1 MDGQD
6 PKSAAEKKAERSNLI
21 EEQIKEA
28 QRRKEERLFLE
39 ELSKRITIAR
49 DGRIFS
55 EKKDYGQAITCYRR
69 FMSITAKAVNAE
81 IPDLKPQLFDEK
93 NRTGECLL
101 ISSIIFDMLKILDKL
116 DTDTA
121 KEERKEYHRLFIR
134 FTTGQSFQ
142 TYAAEN
148 LRKFIVY
155 RKSIRNKG
163 EFWATYQAIRV
174 KKFCAV
180 ATWAYGS
187 EDLPEVRRLRKFRD
201 ERLSRSFVGRAF
213 VRWYYRNGSHIVT
226 ILDRI
231 PGTHGAA
238 RSVLSAITRRL

>member
-49 DGRIFS
+49 DGRVFS

-69 FMSITAKAVNAE
+69 FMSITAQALNVE
-81 IPDLKPQLFDEK
+81 FSELKPQLFEEK

-116 DTDTA
+116 DTETA
-121 KEERKEYHRLFIR
+121 KEERRQYHRLFIR
-134 FTTGQSFQ
+134 FTLGQPFQ

-148 LRKFIVY
+148 LRKFIIY

-163 EFWATYQAIRV
+163 EFWATYHAIRM

-180 ATWAYGS
+180 ATWAYES
-187 EDLPEVRRLRKFRD
+187 ENPPEVRRLRKFRD
-201 ERLSRSFVGRAF
+201 ERLSQSVMGRAF
-213 VRWYYRNGSHIVT
+213 VHWYYRNGGSIVQA
-226 ILDRI
+226 LDRV
-231 PGTHGAA
+231 PGARVAA
-238 RSVLSAITRRL
+238 RSTLGAIARRL